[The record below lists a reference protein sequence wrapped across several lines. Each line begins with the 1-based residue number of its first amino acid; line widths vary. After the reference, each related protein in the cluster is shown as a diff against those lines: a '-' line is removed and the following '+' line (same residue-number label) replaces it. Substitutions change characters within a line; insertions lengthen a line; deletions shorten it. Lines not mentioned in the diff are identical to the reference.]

1 MDYMI
6 ACRMY
11 FGDFVRWCMSNN
23 VYNSMAIGCNPY
35 SSDWN
40 RIAEHLS
47 SLGSRMVFGDYK
59 GYDGSLAPAIEY
71 SVLSVIEDYYYNS
84 TQEERNVRKVL
95 FEDIVNSRHI
105 VTGANSFAYEW
116 FGSNPSGNFLTTIL
130 NSVANNIILR
140 YTLTLSLARSNG
152 YFGTFNT
159 TLNDFLNEVHN
170 NIRTITFGDDNGIGF
185 SDDIEVDLNLW
196 QEVML
201 EHGFTYTN
209 ENKDDTC
216 LRFKTLEECSFLKR
230 GFHFDYDQNRYLAP
244 LDIDVVL
251 EMLNWT
257 RTNAPPIVTGKQI
270 GRAHV

>member
-1 MDYMI
+1 MAKALSGSTRLISACPMDYMI

-130 NSVANNIILR
+130 NSVAKPLEQTDENEQDDVGRNPSHSLR
-140 YTLTLSLARSNG
+140 NVVNYP
-152 YFGTFNT
+152 
-159 TLNDFLNEVHN
+159 
-170 NIRTITFGDDNGIGF
+170 
-185 SDDIEVDLNLW
+185 
-196 QEVML
+196 
-201 EHGFTYTN
+201 
-209 ENKDDTC
+209 
-216 LRFKTLEECSFLKR
+216 LKI
-230 GFHFDYDQNRYLAP
+230 Y
-244 LDIDVVL
+244 
-251 EMLNWT
+251 
-257 RTNAPPIVTGKQI
+257 
-270 GRAHV
+270 